1 MRLLPLLLLLAL
13 PASPYPISEGG
24 SGAVEEE
31 QMSYGSPEE
40 IEVRV
45 CGLCVHVQT
54 LSAYLLPTPALRGGW
69 QPLSLS
75 LRLRLSPSLPLP
87 LYLSVS
93 LSLSHP
99 LSVSLTHHTRTHT
112 STHIS
117 APSTA
122 R

>member
-1 MRLLPLLLLLAL
+1 MMRLLPLLLLLAP

-54 LSAYLLPTPALRGGW
+54 ETLSACLRPTQL
-69 QPLSLS
+69 
-75 LRLRLSPSLPLP
+75 
-87 LYLSVS
+87 
-93 LSLSHP
+93 
-99 LSVSLTHHTRTHT
+99 
-112 STHIS
+112 
-117 APSTA
+117 
-122 R
+122 